1 MEFLLQGNR
10 VFKQE
15 LDEVRYLFLP
25 KNRIQKYCCFYN
37 SILIKKGDLLFPSR
51 WINHKETVLMPLET
65 FNIEDY
71 ECMFFPN
78 LLVKDMQKALDPFI
92 NIRVDEEY
100 NSILALEELPAAAE
114 PSIRDVLKD
123 ENEEPM
129 IVEAYMQ
136 PDGSYI
142 ILDYGMSDHDID
154 GECTEDFAKL
164 QISESY
170 DLGSD
175 SQQHIYKTIP
185 IDGEDR
191 IPFYTTSLQWYHSQF
206 DESTEITTL
215 KELDD
220 IEDMLPFTKF
230 QLAKK

>member
-1 MEFLLQGNR
+1 MKFLLEGNR

-15 LDEVRYLFLP
+15 NDEVRYLFLP
-25 KNRIQKYCCFYN
+25 KNRIQKFHCFYN
-37 SILIKKGDLLFPSR
+37 AILIKKGDLLYPRR
-51 WINHKETVLMPLET
+51 WINLQDTVLMPLET
-65 FNIEDY
+65 FNLEDY

-92 NIRVDEEY
+92 DIRVDEEY
-100 NSILALEELPAAAE
+100 TSVLALEELPAAAE
-114 PSIRDVLKD
+114 PSIRDTLKD

-129 IVEAYMQ
+129 IVEAYMK
-136 PDGSYI
+136 PDGSTI
-142 ILDYGMSDHDID
+142 ILDSQMTDHDIED
-154 GECTEDFAKL
+154 ECTADFAKL

-170 DLGSD
+170 NLESD
-175 SQQHIYKTIP
+175 SNQHIYKGIP

-215 KELDD
+215 KELND

-230 QLAKK
+230 QLTKK